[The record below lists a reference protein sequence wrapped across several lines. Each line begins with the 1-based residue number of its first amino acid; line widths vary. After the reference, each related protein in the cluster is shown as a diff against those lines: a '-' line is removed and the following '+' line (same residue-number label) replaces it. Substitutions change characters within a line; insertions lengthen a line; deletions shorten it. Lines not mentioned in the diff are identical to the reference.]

1 MPETLNIFMHDLRG
15 SLRAS
20 HGVKLYEP
28 PPSDILLFTD
38 KSHKYVPAEVTLL
51 KMLFKVYQM
60 LWEETDV

>member
-1 MPETLNIFMHDLRG
+1 MRDLRG

-20 HGVKLYEP
+20 HRVILYEP
-28 PPSDILLFTD
+28 PSSDILLFTT
-38 KSHKYVPAEVTLL
+38 KSHKYVPTEETLL